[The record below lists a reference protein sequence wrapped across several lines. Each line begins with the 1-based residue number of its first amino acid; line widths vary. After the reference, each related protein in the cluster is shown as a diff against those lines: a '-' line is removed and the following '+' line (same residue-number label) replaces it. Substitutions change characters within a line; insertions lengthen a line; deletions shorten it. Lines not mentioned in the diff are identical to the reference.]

1 MPSPYDSRS
10 RPYSGRPRDDWPE
23 DGSVDRHPPLF
34 DREALDGLPVPVRLV
49 VSTALLP
56 LEAAVTSVNI
66 LKNTEALLGE
76 LVFHLR
82 ALRPAV
88 AAASRAYADGHFDP
102 VIKTFDQIQQGT
114 QAISFVWAPLGAV
127 RDVISPGQAKRQV
140 EAIPPASLPSRIEP
154 VVPIPPVPPTTMQW
168 LGMVGGR
175 VVDQAAALPGGALF
189 TRPLR
194 RPGQSIASPQS
205 DPDPTPE
212 PEDPGVPPADLVAPA
227 PEPSLY
233 RPVIE
238 RAGGLVPGPVR
249 RLLGRG

>member
-1 MPSPYDSRS
+1 M
-10 RPYSGRPRDDWPE
+10 
-23 DGSVDRHPPLF
+23 VVTT
-34 DREALDGLPVPVRLV
+34 AMLPF
-49 VSTALLP
+49 
-56 LEAAVTSVNI
+56 EAAVTSVNI

-114 QAISFVWAPLGAV
+114 QAIGFVWAPLGAV

-140 EAIPPASLPSRIEP
+140 EATIPAPFPASAAPL
-154 VVPIPPVPPTTMQW
+154 VPVPPTTMQW
-168 LGMVGGR
+168 LGAIGGR
-175 VVDQAAALPGGALF
+175 VVDQAAALPGGSLF

-194 RPGQSIASPQS
+194 RTGQSAISQGSISQANEPGPALEPDDAGIA
-205 DPDPTPE
+205 
-212 PEDPGVPPADLVAPA
+212 PADLAA
-227 PEPSLY
+227 AALEPSPP
-233 RPVIE
+233 RPVME

-249 RLLGRG
+249 RLLGLG

>member
-1 MPSPYDSRS
+1 MPPPYDSRS
-10 RPYSGRPRDDWPE
+10 RPYPGQPRDDWAE
-23 DGSVDRHPPLF
+23 DPPVGRHPPLF
-34 DREALDGLPVPVRLV
+34 DREALDVLPVPVRV
-49 VSTALLP
+49 VVTTAMLP
-56 LEAAVTSVNI
+56 FEAAVTSVNI

-102 VIKTFDQIQQGT
+102 VIKTFGQIQQGT
-114 QAISFVWAPLGAV
+114 QAIGFVWAPLGAV
-127 RDVISPGQAKRQV
+127 RDVISPGQAKRHV
-140 EAIPPASLPSRIEP
+140 EATTPAPFPASTEP
-154 VVPIPPVPPTTMQW
+154 VVPVVPVPPTTMQW
-168 LGMVGGR
+168 LGVVGGR

-194 RPGQSIASPQS
+194 RTSQSTISQGSEPDPALDPDDTSIA
-205 DPDPTPE
+205 
-212 PEDPGVPPADLVAPA
+212 PADLVTPA
-227 PEPSLY
+227 PEPSPP
-233 RPVIE
+233 RPVME